1 MSGDLGGAVPGS
13 GATVDLEH
21 GDEAAVLVV
30 RAGLGTAGLVRQMAG
45 RPVRP

>member
-1 MSGDLGGAVPGS
+1 MSGDLRGVVPGP

-21 GDEAAVLVV
+21 GDEAAVLSG
-30 RAGLGTAGLVRQMAG
+30 RAGLGAAGLVRQMAS

>member
-1 MSGDLGGAVPGS
+1 MRGDLKGAVPGS

-21 GDEAAVLVV
+21 RDEAAVLAG
-30 RAGLGTAGLVRQMAG
+30 RAGLGTAGLVRQMAS

>member
-1 MSGDLGGAVPGS
+1 MRGDLRGGVPGS

-21 GDEAAVLVV
+21 GDEAAVLAG
-30 RAGLGTAGLVRQMAG
+30 RAGLGTPGLVRQMAS